1 MKKIGIFSAFVFL
14 ISCRIGVEKTST
26 NVDLVTPNNQISSDQ
41 SMPITVLSTTE
52 TDSAETLALNSQNQ
66 ETFSFYTSFLKDELL
81 NVEQMVNSKDNQ
93 EDVVKYLGILIDL
106 NEIYQ
111 YHLITNFTT
120 LQLADG
126 RKGKSRLV
134 FINDELSEIKIYE
147 FSARNELPIK
157 IENNT
162 LIFNTAGIKKGIQL
176 KGGLPIMLCVPDGG
190 CYE

>member
-14 ISCRIGVEKTST
+14 ISCRIGMEKTST
-26 NVDLVTPNNQISSDQ
+26 NIDLVTPNNQISSDQ
-41 SMPITVLSTTE
+41 SMPITVISTTE
-52 TDSAETLALNSQNQ
+52 TDSTKTLALNSQNQ

-81 NVEQMVNSKDNQ
+81 NVEHIVNSKDNQ

-120 LQLADG
+120 LQLAGG

>member
-41 SMPITVLSTTE
+41 SMPISVISTTE
-52 TDSAETLALNSQNQ
+52 TDSTKTLALNSQNQ

-120 LQLADG
+120 IQLADG

-147 FSARNELPIK
+147 FNARNELPIK

>member
-26 NVDLVTPNNQISSDQ
+26 NVDLVAPNNQISSDQ
-41 SMPITVLSTTE
+41 SMPISVISTTE
-52 TDSAETLALNSQNQ
+52 TDSTKTLALNSQNQ

-111 YHLITNFTT
+111 YHIITNFTT

-147 FSARNELPIK
+147 FNARNELPIK

>member
-41 SMPITVLSTTE
+41 SMPISVQITTD
-52 TDSAETLALNSQNQ
+52 TDSTKTLALNSQNQ
-66 ETFSFYTSFLKDELL
+66 ETFTFYTSFLKDELL

-120 LQLADG
+120 IQLADG

-147 FSARNELPIK
+147 FNARNELPIK

>member
-52 TDSAETLALNSQNQ
+52 TDSTETLALNSQNQ

-93 EDVVKYLGILIDL
+93 EDVVKYLGILNDL

-126 RKGKSRLV
+126 RKGKSLLV

-162 LIFNTAGIKKGIQL
+162 LIFNTTGIKKGIQL

>member
-41 SMPITVLSTTE
+41 SMPITVQITTD
-52 TDSAETLALNSQNQ
+52 TDSTKTLALNSQNQ
-66 ETFSFYTSFLKDELL
+66 ETFTFYTSFLKDELL

-120 LQLADG
+120 IQLADG

-147 FSARNELPIK
+147 FNARNELPIK

>member
-1 MKKIGIFSAFVFL
+1 MNKIGIFSAFVFL
-14 ISCRIGVEKTST
+14 ISCRIGVENTST
-26 NVDLVTPNNQISSDQ
+26 NVDPVTTNKQIGSDQ
-41 SMPITVLSTTE
+41 SMPITVLSTAE
-52 TDSAETLALNSQNQ
+52 TDSAETIALNSQNQ
-66 ETFSFYTSFLKDELL
+66 ETFTFYTSFLKDELL
-81 NVEQMVNSKDNQ
+81 NVELTVNSKDNQ
-93 EDVVKYLGILIDL
+93 EDVVKYLGTLNDL
-106 NEIYQ
+106 NALNQ

-126 RKGKSRLV
+126 RKGKSLLV
-134 FINDELSEIKIYE
+134 FITNELSKIKIYE

-162 LIFNTAGIKKGIQL
+162 LIFNTAGINKGIQL

>member
-1 MKKIGIFSAFVFL
+1 MKKIGIFSAFVSL

-41 SMPITVLSTTE
+41 SMPISVISTTE
-52 TDSAETLALNSQNQ
+52 TDSTKTLALNSQNQ

-93 EDVVKYLGILIDL
+93 EDVVKYLGILNDL

>member
-1 MKKIGIFSAFVFL
+1 ML
-14 ISCRIGVEKTST
+14 ITS
-26 NVDLVTPNNQISSDQ
+26 NIQRKS
-41 SMPITVLSTTE
+41 
-52 TDSAETLALNSQNQ
+52 
-66 ETFSFYTSFLKDELL
+66 FSFYTSFLKDELL

-126 RKGKSRLV
+126 RKGKSQLV

-147 FSARNELPIK
+147 FNARNELPIK